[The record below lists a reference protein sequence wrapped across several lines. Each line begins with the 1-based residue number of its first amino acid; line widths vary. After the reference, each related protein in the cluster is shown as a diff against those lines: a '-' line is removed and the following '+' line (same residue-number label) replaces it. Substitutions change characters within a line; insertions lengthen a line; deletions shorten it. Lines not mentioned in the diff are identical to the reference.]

1 MDKEWSEKNK
11 KMQMLLSKEASFDDG
26 IKLLLEL
33 RNDLFEQITYIV
45 KTFPAVAFYQLPFG
59 EGDGN
64 HQATLAWSLWHTFR
78 IEDII
83 AHTLILKDKQIF
95 FENAWQK
102 KTKSPIVTTGNELD
116 GKAMIGFSKKLD
128 IKATY
133 DYCKAVMDST
143 NELLKKLKFSD
154 LKKKFSTDDKE
165 ALVKSKSVSSD
176 ESSAWLI
183 DYWCGKD
190 IKGLIQ
196 MPFSR
201 HWIMHV
207 EAMLR
212 IKNKLCQQ
220 AKKGV
225 DQIAY
230 CGLSCNHCFLSE
242 YCGSCRTIYNTCSY
256 ATSSPDGVCPNTACC
271 KEKDID
277 GCYECDELYDCKKG
291 FYALGK
297 ETNAIRVM
305 ALFIKK
311 YGKKELL
318 KVLDTLHKK
327 KDFQKI
333 QEVLGDEIEDGL
345 RILEENHEKKRS

>member
-11 KMQMLLSKEASFDDG
+11 KMQTLLSKEASFDEG
-26 IKLLLEL
+26 IKVLLEL
-33 RNDLFEQITYIV
+33 RGDLFEQITSIV
-45 KTFPAVAFYQLPFG
+45 NTFPPEAFYQLPFG

-64 HQATLAWSLWHTFR
+64 HQTTLAWSLWHTFR
-78 IEDII
+78 IEDIV
-83 AHTLILKDKQIF
+83 AHTLILKDKQILLG
-95 FENAWQK
+95 NSWQK
-102 KTKSPIVTTGNELD
+102 KTKSPIITTGNELNGEALID
-116 GKAMIGFSKKLD
+116 FSKKLN

-143 NELLKKLKFSD
+143 NELLKKLKFTD
-154 LKKKFSTDDKE
+154 LKNKFSTEDKE
-165 ALVKSKSVSSD
+165 NLVKSKCVSSD
-176 ESSAWLI
+176 DSSSWLI

-190 IKGLIQ
+190 VKGLIQ

-201 HWIMHV
+201 HWIMHL
-207 EAMLR
+207 EAMRR

-230 CGLSCNHCFLSE
+230 CGLSCNHCFLTE
-242 YCGSCRTIYNTCSY
+242 WCGSCRTIYNTCSF
-256 ATSSPDGVCPNTACC
+256 ATSSPDGICPNTSCC
-271 KEKDID
+271 KEKGLE
-277 GCYECDELYDCKKG
+277 GCYECDEIYKCKKG
-291 FYALGK
+291 FYSLGR
-297 ETNAIRVM
+297 ETNAIRAM
-305 ALFIKK
+305 ALFINK

-333 QEVLGDEIEDGL
+333 QEVLGYEIDEGL
-345 RILEENHEKKRS
+345 RVLEKNRQQKK